1 MRPSL
6 TIKQSERGDVGRRR
20 RQAKMP
26 WQSAPSLLII
36 IGAFNVAAGAMWG
49 IQRIAYGKVRQKG
62 GAIIDTP
69 SSKSV
74 GRVGAALVH
83 VTYRYPDVLTN
94 LLSCSFSPLLR
105 KFLWTERT
113 VRSFA
118 ISGSMAWRTVICASR
133 STEEH

>member
-1 MRPSL
+1 
-6 TIKQSERGDVGRRR
+6 
-20 RQAKMP
+20 MP

-74 GRVGAALVH
+74 GRVGPSLVQP
-83 VTYRYPDVLTN
+83 TLM
-94 LLSCSFSPLLR
+94 F
-105 KFLWTERT
+105 
-113 VRSFA
+113 
-118 ISGSMAWRTVICASR
+118 
-133 STEEH
+133 